1 MYGTVGRY
9 KFKRGTTAEIM
20 KEMKIS
26 GVAAGMPEGG
36 IAMYAFQM
44 DRDPDEVFIVAVT
57 ESKEAYQAIADSPEM
72 NAQYEFLSQ
81 HFAEEPQWNDGH
93 IIQHEMASKIRV

>member
-9 KFKRGTTAEIM
+9 KFKRGSTGEIM
-20 KEMKIS
+20 KKLNETS
-26 GVAAGMPEGG
+26 VAAGMPDGA

-44 DRDPDEVFIVAVT
+44 DRDPDEVFIVAVA

-72 NAQYEFLSQ
+72 NTQYEFLSQ
-81 HFAEEPQWNDGH
+81 YFAEEPQWNDG
-93 IIQHEMASKIRV
+93 QVVRNETVS